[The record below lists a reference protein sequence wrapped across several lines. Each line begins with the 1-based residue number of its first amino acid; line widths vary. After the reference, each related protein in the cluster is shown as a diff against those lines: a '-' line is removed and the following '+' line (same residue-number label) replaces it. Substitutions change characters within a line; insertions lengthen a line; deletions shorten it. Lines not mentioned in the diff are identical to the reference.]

1 MPEST
6 APHDVFRPG
15 GALAVLEPSHDPA
28 RPPPDASNLAF
39 PRAEDIR
46 LAQDLLFF
54 AYRDFT
60 NAADVILEELG
71 LGRAHHRALHF
82 IGRNP
87 GITVSE
93 LLAILRITKQSL
105 ARVLGALLDQGYVA
119 QAPGNLDRRQRLL
132 TLTLAGQALERRL
145 FEHQQARLAPA
156 YRDAGPA
163 AVDGF
168 RSVMQGIMDDEARR
182 NISETHAAAR
192 LGGIPSGRVRL
203 GASAP
208 ASARADAAPAGAMAT
223 EDEPAGATGLGDSPA
238 GAMGLGDG
246 PATAMAMDDSP
257 SGATGL
263 GDSRAS
269 VMGLGDAPATAMAM
283 DDLPSGATGPGDSPA
298 GAVRQGNSAATT
310 MAPGDSPS
318 AAAAQGDSP
327 ASAVRLLRMGRR

>member
-1 MPEST
+1 MPESA
-6 APHDVFRPG
+6 APHDIFRPG

-28 RPPPDASNLAF
+28 RPPPGTPDLAF
-39 PRAEDIR
+39 PREEDIR

-60 NAADVILEELG
+60 NAADVFLEQFG

-132 TLTLAGQALERRL
+132 TLTPAGQALERRL
-145 FEHQQARLAPA
+145 FEHQQARLAVA
-156 YRDAGPA
+156 YRDAGSA

-182 NISETHAAAR
+182 NIAETHAAAP
-192 LGGIPSGRVRL
+192 LGGAPSGQARP
-203 GASAP
+203 GESTP
-208 ASARADAAPAGAMAT
+208 GSARAGVAPVDAMAI
-223 EDEPAGATGLGDSPA
+223 DHPQAGATGLGDLPT
-238 GAMGLGDG
+238 GAIG
-246 PATAMAMDDSP
+246 PDDSQATAMAMQ
-257 SGATGL
+257 
-263 GDSRAS
+263 
-269 VMGLGDAPATAMAM
+269 
-283 DDLPSGATGPGDSPA
+283 DSPA
-298 GAVRQGNSAATT
+298 GALGHADSPSAAT
-310 MAPGDSPS
+310 APADSPS
-318 AAAAQGDSP
+318 AAAAPGDSP
-327 ASAVRLLRMGRR
+327 ASAVRLQRMGQR